1 MPVSEM
7 GETQERRVRDGMKS
21 EFIFGPVNFE
31 ILFDINMKIL
41 GRI

>member
-7 GETQERRVRDGMKS
+7 GGTQERRAGDGMQS
-21 EFIFGPVNFE
+21 EFSFGPVNFE

-41 GRI
+41 GGI